1 MSGKEMNSYERC
13 MASLNLE
20 EPDRVPVTSLMCTI
34 AAKWAPAYVAD
45 FVKSGELMAKGFGAA
60 HDKFHFDFL
69 DAYPD
74 VGRIPEAWGCN
85 ITYVEKS
92 YDVTPYISGW
102 CVQKPEDWETLQG
115 FDPEKKKST
124 AELYKSME
132 ILNKKYGNTVLW
144 ATESSSP
151 ITTSTHLRKM
161 SDTLVDLAA
170 TPDLLHKGLKTITKQ
185 WIDVAKGTIKHGA
198 NAILQICTRATADL
212 LMFGQYLEFGW
223 PYEEDFLREMARE
236 FPDAPRLIHVC
247 GDEPYLEAIAEH
259 SIQGFN
265 YYDRGLAKSPLS
277 GFRYS
282 LDKAKEKFG
291 DRRTLIAGIDQ
302 NKTAIIGDEIDI
314 MSEARDAILTAAKGG
329 GYWLAGGCDL
339 PPQMSDE
346 KVMAL
351 SKAAEKWG
359 TYPIKWSYR

>member
-1 MSGKEMNSYERC
+1 
-13 MASLNLE
+13 
-20 EPDRVPVTSLMCTI
+20 
-34 AAKWAPAYVAD
+34 
-45 FVKSGELMAKGFGAA
+45 
-60 HDKFHFDFL
+60 
-69 DAYPD
+69 
-74 VGRIPEAWGCN
+74 
-85 ITYVEKS
+85 
-92 YDVTPYISGW
+92 
-102 CVQKPEDWETLQG
+102 
-115 FDPEKKKST
+115 
-124 AELYKSME
+124 
-132 ILNKKYGNTVLW
+132 
-144 ATESSSP
+144 
-151 ITTSTHLRKM
+151 
-161 SDTLVDLAA
+161 
-170 TPDLLHKGLKTITKQ
+170 
-185 WIDVAKGTIKHGA
+185 
-198 NAILQICTRATADL
+198 
-212 LMFGQYLEFGW
+212 
-223 PYEEDFLREMARE
+223 
-236 FPDAPRLIHVC
+236 VC

-265 YYDRGLAKSPLS
+265 YYDRGMAKSPLS

-302 NKTAIIGDEIDI
+302 NKTCIIGDEIDI

>member
-1 MSGKEMNSYERC
+1 MMPEEMNCYQRV
-13 MASLNLE
+13 AATLAHE
-20 EPDRVPVTSLMCTI
+20 EPDKVPWTGLTRNDTSRSAGI
-34 AAKWAPAYVAD
+34 ATEAYARN
-45 FVKSGELMAKGFGAA
+45 GESMAKSQITFHEKYGIDGMWVFSDVGYHAEGFGSKV
-60 HDKFHFDFL
+60 KFVG
-69 DAYPD
+69 D
-74 VGRIPEAWGCN
+74 VE
-85 ITYVEKS
+85 
-92 YDVTPYISGW
+92 VTPYIEKYAVEEPS
-102 CVQKPEDWETLQG
+102 QYEKLQPY
-115 FDPEKKKST
+115 DPEKQSRVPVVLKALDIIK
-124 AELYKSME
+124 A
-132 ILNKKYGNTVLW
+132 KYGDTVAYGPFVASPMTT
-144 ATESSSP
+144 AT
-151 ITTSTHLRKM
+151 HVRKLDNVM
-161 SDTLVDLAA
+161 MDVIEY
-170 TPDLLHKGLKTITKQ
+170 PDLLHKALKLFTDQ
-185 WIDVAKGTIKHGA
+185 WIENCKALIGHGSNIIWHAVTRGTGEV
-198 NAILQICTRATADL
+198 LDL
-212 LMFGQYLEFGW
+212 GQYLEFGW

-302 NKTAIIGDEIDI
+302 NKTCIIGDEIDI